1 MKKGWEIKTLG
12 EVCDVI
18 NGLWTGKTPP
28 YINVGVI
35 RNTNFTKDCKLNDDD
50 IAYLDV
56 EIKQYQKR
64 KLQYG
69 DLIIEK
75 SGGGPKQPVG
85 RAIIFNKQEGEFS
98 FSNFTSA
105 LRINK
110 EIVDFRFVHKVLL
123 YKYLNGETEKMQ
135 SHTIGIR
142 NLDFKLYKEISI
154 PIPPIKEQEE
164 IVEKLDKGF
173 ELIDSLKETAKK
185 NLDNAKELFQSVLRE
200 ELSPKEGWKTKTLGE
215 VCDFVRGL
223 TYSKNDEVNY
233 SNNAVL
239 RSNNIDPISL
249 KLNLN
254 EIKYINDS
262 IQIAQD
268 KIVQEGTIM
277 ICTANGSKS
286 HLGKVA
292 YIDKNYGY
300 AFGGFMG
307 LLKPKESVIPIYL
320 YYSLITPIY
329 KDYISKLSDG
339 VNINNLKFSDLSIYS
354 IPIPPIQEQDEIVER
369 LDLIKGKCE
378 MLEGNYKRVL
388 ELCEELKQGLLREA
402 FEVR

>member
-1 MKKGWEIKTLG
+1 MKKGWEIK
-12 EVCDVI
+12 
-18 NGLWTGKTPP
+18 K
-28 YINVGVI
+28 
-35 RNTNFTKDCKLNDDD
+35 
-50 IAYLDV
+50 
-56 EIKQYQKR
+56 
-64 KLQYG
+64 
-69 DLIIEK
+69 
-75 SGGGPKQPVG
+75 
-85 RAIIFNKQEGEFS
+85 
-98 FSNFTSA
+98 
-105 LRINK
+105 
-110 EIVDFRFVHKVLL
+110 
-123 YKYLNGETEKMQ
+123 
-135 SHTIGIR
+135 
-142 NLDFKLYKEISI
+142 
-154 PIPPIKEQEE
+154 
-164 IVEKLDKGF
+164 
-173 ELIDSLKETAKK
+173 
-185 NLDNAKELFQSVLRE
+185 
-200 ELSPKEGWKTKTLGE
+200 LGE

-354 IPIPPIQEQDEIVER
+354 IPIPPIQEQEEIVER
-369 LDLIKGKCE
+369 LDKGFELIDSLKETAKKNLDNAKELFQSVLREELSPKEGWETKTLGEAGTTLTGQTPPTKDKDNFGNYIPFVKPADFFNGELNYLNEGLSEKGMKFSRVSKKGSTLMVCIGATIGKTAFTEIDVTSNQQINSIYPSKDFFPKFIYYYLISKDFYNQVIENASQATLPIINKSKWESLTISFPKSIKEQEEIVNRLDRIKGYCE
-378 MLEGNYKRVL
+378 ELEGNYKRVL

-402 FEVR
+402 FSY